1 MERGEGGREG
11 EEGREGGRVGGDG
24 GGRGGVTVI
33 HNIMMAPYIY
43 RPTMKNYIYITMTSR
58 IT

>member
-1 MERGEGGREG
+1 MSLER
-11 EEGREGGRVGGDG
+11 GREGGREERGGE
-24 GGRGGVTVI
+24 GGRGWGREGRDDCYTYYSDVTL
-33 HNIMMAPYIY
+33 Y